1 MIVLVYPF
9 IFTGEELR
17 YDYGFPHAEW
27 RRNPQAPGTKSNID
41 NIEAADSKNKISRN
55 VDEPFITVTRKKK
68 LETLFKQSGP
78 EKEKPGDSE
87 KRISSTTQRK
97 GKESEVPVKEVSNL
111 YPNLSAKNLTFPLQP
126 VPLQS
131 CNESNNIEIQNAA
144 DTVEKPPN
152 TLHNN
157 AGDTEQRISTKSSQ
171 NQSSKVEK
179 SKTTD
184 TEEKALNPLRKEG
197 DTELRISTKSSQ
209 NQSSKVEK
217 NKTTD
222 TEEKALNPLRKE
234 GDTEPRIS
242 TKSSQNQSSKVEKNK
257 TTDTEERR
265 GGTEP
270 RISTKSS
277 QNQSSKVEKNKTTD
291 TEEKAPNP
299 LRKDG
304 DTEPRISTK
313 SSQNQS
319 SKVEK
324 NKTTDT
330 EEKAPNPLR
339 KDGDTEPRISTKS
352 SQNKSSKNE
361 KNKTTDTEEKA
372 PNPLRKDG
380 DTEPRISTKS
390 SQNQSSNVEKNKT
403 TDTEAKASKQP
414 RKPKN
419 VTRSIEASYVKMTE
433 LEGRKPKTPFGAK
446 NECIIPQKVS
456 TISLITRLRFEITD
470 FLKNL
475 FLVAFAPQS
484 ENNLMA
490 FMHLIH

>member
-1 MIVLVYPF
+1 MIILVYPF

-17 YDYGFPHAEW
+17 YDYGSPHAEW
-27 RRNPQAPGTKSNID
+27 RRNPRASGTKSSID
-41 NIEAADSKNKISRN
+41 NKELADSKNKISRK

-68 LETLFKQSGP
+68 LETLFKQSEP

-87 KRISSTTQRK
+87 KRVASTTQRK

-111 YPNLSAKNLTFPLQP
+111 YPNLSAKNLTIPLQP
-126 VPLQS
+126 VSLQS
-131 CNESNNIEIQNAA
+131 CNDSINIDIQSAA
-144 DTVEKPPN
+144 DTVEKAPN
-152 TLHNN
+152 PSHNV

-179 SKTTD
+179 
-184 TEEKALNPLRKEG
+184 
-197 DTELRISTKSSQ
+197 I
-209 NQSSKVEK
+209 
-217 NKTTD
+217 
-222 TEEKALNPLRKE
+222 
-234 GDTEPRIS
+234 
-242 TKSSQNQSSKVEKNK
+242 
-257 TTDTEERR
+257 
-265 GGTEP
+265 
-270 RISTKSS
+270 
-277 QNQSSKVEKNKTTD
+277 KTTD

-352 SQNKSSKNE
+352 SQNQSSKVE
-361 KNKTTDTEEKA
+361 KNKPTDTEEKA

-380 DTEPRISTKS
+380 DTELRISTKP
-390 SQNQSSNVEKNKT
+390 SQNQSSKVEKNKT
-403 TDTEAKASKQP
+403 TDTEAKAFKQP
-414 RKPKN
+414 RKLKN
-419 VTRSIEASYVKMTE
+419 VTRSNEASYAKLAK
-433 LEGRKPKTPFGAK
+433 LEERKPKTPFEAK

-456 TISLITRLRFEITD
+456 TISLITRLRLEITD

-475 FLVAFAPQS
+475 FLIAFAPQS
-484 ENNLMA
+484 ESNLMA
-490 FMHLIH
+490 FMHRIH

>member
-1 MIVLVYPF
+1 MIILVYPF

-78 EKEKPGDSE
+78 EKENPGDSE

-111 YPNLSAKNLTFPLQP
+111 YPNLSAKKLTIPLQP

-222 TEEKALNPLRKE
+222 TEERRGARNRGSQQNHRKTSLAKLRK
-234 GDTEPRIS
+234 
-242 TKSSQNQSSKVEKNK
+242 TKLLTQKRRLLTRYAKKGTRNRGSQQNHRK
-257 TTDTEERR
+257 TNLAKLRKTKLLTQKRD
-265 GGTEP
+265 GGHGTEDL
-270 RISTKSS
+270 
-277 QNQSSKVEKNKTTD
+277 NK
-291 TEEKAPNP
+291 
-299 LRKDG
+299 
-304 DTEPRISTK
+304 I
-313 SSQNQS
+313 
-319 SKVEK
+319 
-324 NKTTDT
+324 
-330 EEKAPNPLR
+330 
-339 KDGDTEPRISTKS
+339 I
-352 SQNKSSKNE
+352 
-361 KNKTTDTEEKA
+361 
-372 PNPLRKDG
+372 
-380 DTEPRISTKS
+380 
-390 SQNQSSNVEKNKT
+390 
-403 TDTEAKASKQP
+403 AKP
-414 RKPKN
+414 
-419 VTRSIEASYVKMTE
+419 V
-433 LEGRKPKTPFGAK
+433 
-446 NECIIPQKVS
+446 
-456 TISLITRLRFEITD
+456 
-470 FLKNL
+470 
-475 FLVAFAPQS
+475 
-484 ENNLMA
+484 
-490 FMHLIH
+490 

>member
-1 MIVLVYPF
+1 MENTAYCRNFQRSHFCETIKRNKSQLIILVYPF

-41 NIEAADSKNKISRN
+41 NIEAADSKNNISRK
-55 VDEPFITVTRKKK
+55 VDEPFITVTRRKK

-87 KRISSTTQRK
+87 KRVASTTQRK
-97 GKESEVPVKEVSNL
+97 GKESEVPVEEVSNL
-111 YPNLSAKNLTFPLQP
+111 YPNLSAKNLTISLQT
-126 VPLQS
+126 VLLQS
-131 CNESNNIEIQNAA
+131 CSKSINIEIQNAG
-144 DTVEKPPN
+144 DIVEKPPN
-152 TLHNN
+152 SLHNV
-157 AGDTEQRISTKSSQ
+157 AGDTEQRISTKS
-171 NQSSKVEK
+171 
-179 SKTTD
+179 
-184 TEEKALNPLRKEG
+184 L
-197 DTELRISTKSSQ
+197 Q

-217 NKTTD
+217 NKPTD
-222 TEEKALNPLRKE
+222 TEEKAPNPLRKN

-257 TTDTEERR
+257 TTDTEEKAPNPVRKD
-265 GGTEP
+265 GEGTEP

-304 DTEPRISTK
+304 EGTELRISTK

-330 EEKAPNPLR
+330 EEKAPTPLR
-339 KDGDTEPRISTKS
+339 KDGEGTEPRISTKS
-352 SQNKSSKNE
+352 PQNQSSKVE

-372 PNPLRKDG
+372 PNPLCKDG
-380 DTEPRISTKS
+380 EGTESRISTKS
-390 SQNQSSNVEKNKT
+390 SQNQSSKVEK
-403 TDTEAKASKQP
+403 KQ
-414 RKPKN
+414 N
-419 VTRSIEASYVKMTE
+419 Y
-433 LEGRKPKTPFGAK
+433 
-446 NECIIPQKVS
+446 
-456 TISLITRLRFEITD
+456 
-470 FLKNL
+470 
-475 FLVAFAPQS
+475 
-484 ENNLMA
+484 
-490 FMHLIH
+490 

>member
-1 MIVLVYPF
+1 M
-9 IFTGEELR
+9 R

-41 NIEAADSKNKISRN
+41 NIEAADSKNKISRK

-87 KRISSTTQRK
+87 KKRVASTTQRK
-97 GKESEVPVKEVSNL
+97 GKESEVPVEEVSNL
-111 YPNLSAKNLTFPLQP
+111 YPNLSAKNLTIPLQP
-126 VPLQS
+126 VSLQS
-131 CNESNNIEIQNAA
+131 CNESFNIEIQNEA

-152 TLHNN
+152 PLHNV
-157 AGDTEQRISTKSSQ
+157 AGDTEQM
-171 NQSSKVEK
+171 
-179 SKTTD
+179 
-184 TEEKALNPLRKEG
+184 
-197 DTELRISTKSSQ
+197 ISTKSSQ

-222 TEEKALNPLRKE
+222 TEEKAPNPLRKDGE
-234 GDTEPRIS
+234 
-242 TKSSQNQSSKVEKNK
+242 
-257 TTDTEERR
+257 
-265 GGTEP
+265 GTEP

-304 DTEPRISTK
+304 EGTEPRISTK

-324 NKTTDT
+324 NKTT
-330 EEKAPNPLR
+330 E
-339 KDGDTEPRISTKS
+339 
-352 SQNKSSKNE
+352 
-361 KNKTTDTEEKA
+361 
-372 PNPLRKDG
+372 
-380 DTEPRISTKS
+380 
-390 SQNQSSNVEKNKT
+390 
-403 TDTEAKASKQP
+403 TEAKAPKQP

-419 VTRSIEASYVKMTE
+419 VTRSIEASYAKLTK
-433 LEGRKPKTPFGAK
+433 LEERKPKTPFGAK

-456 TISLITRLRFEITD
+456 TISLITR
-470 FLKNL
+470 
-475 FLVAFAPQS
+475 
-484 ENNLMA
+484 
-490 FMHLIH
+490 